1 MARQCKHTFRPDCEG
16 LEGRQLLSTY
26 EFINK
31 YSGMALEAYDSS
43 TIYAYQASPTGS
55 ASQQWVLRDLGNGQ
69 TEIQSADSG
78 KVLVDPHT
86 TTGSNGGY
94 LSKADW
100 TSASYQRW
108 KLIPLGDG
116 SYEIKNVG
124 SGKVMED
131 KNYSTDSGVRV
142 DRWDWNGGTNQEWY
156 IVPVT

>member
-1 MARQCKHTFRPDCEG
+1 MARQRKYTFRPDCEG

-31 YSGMALEAYDSS
+31 YSGMALEAFDSS
-43 TIYAYQASPTGS
+43 TIYAGQATPTGS

-78 KVLVDPHT
+78 QVLVDPHT

-94 LSKADW
+94 LSKANW

-108 KLIPLGDG
+108 QLIPLGDG
-116 SYEIKNVG
+116 SYEIRNVG

-142 DRWDWNGGTNQEWY
+142 DRWDWNRGTNQEW
-156 IVPVT
+156 IKVQVT